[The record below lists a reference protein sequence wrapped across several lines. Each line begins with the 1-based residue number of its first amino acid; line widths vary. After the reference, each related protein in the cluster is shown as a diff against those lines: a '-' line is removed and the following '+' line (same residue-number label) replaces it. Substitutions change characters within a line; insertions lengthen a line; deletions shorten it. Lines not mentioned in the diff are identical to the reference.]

1 MPTSRIHLVN
11 SIVCLLLGTAIDLS
25 SLVDAQEPGFIPTP
39 PSHEPLSEEALLVT
53 TVGNAAGI
61 AALDSRIEL
70 TMPSVVR
77 LTPLPGQSECPVI
90 TALAVSP
97 DGGRI
102 AAAGDDHAIR
112 LISCK
117 DGSIEA
123 TWIGHRDWVQAMDFS
138 SSGELLAS
146 CAKDGTL
153 RVWTIPKADTVS
165 STSRLKIMPE
175 IVDHRVSHALTTV
188 AFTAEQEL
196 FAAGFSDAV
205 YRLDLTNRQLNV
217 DHRSDCRDIRTI
229 AGSKDRNWLAYAGR
243 DGVIRV
249 VDRRGE
255 VSPLPSPTQRDFAIS
270 QLVHFDRVRC
280 LCFAKNDRE
289 IWSVGED
296 RRLVRLDL
304 ETKRVVSQL
313 DLDAGKL
320 HALQP
325 LDGSLVAV
333 SGSDNAIR
341 IVDTDRNQI
350 VAKLVGHDGSIAVL
364 RRAAGSLISAG
375 FDTTLR
381 TWSLHRSTTEL
392 DDAGRF
398 MHPVAAQFE
407 DSSAQESIR

>member
-1 MPTSRIHLVN
+1 MPTSRIHSVN
-11 SIVCLLLGTAIDLS
+11 SMVCVLLGTTLGMSSIARAQAPLLS
-25 SLVDAQEPGFIPTP
+25 APA
-39 PSHEPLSEEALLVT
+39 PSHQPHSDALLPAT
-53 TVGNAAGI
+53 ARYASSFD
-61 AALDSRIEL
+61 ALAEL

-77 LTPLPGQSECPVI
+77 LTPLPGQTECPVI
-90 TALAVSP
+90 TAVAVSP
-97 DGGRI
+97 DGQRI

-112 LISCK
+112 LVSSR
-117 DGSIEA
+117 DGAIEA

-138 SSGELLAS
+138 PDGQMLAS

-153 RVWTIPKADTVS
+153 GVWSIPQANSVS
-165 STSRLKIMPE
+165 SSSCQNIMPE
-175 IVDHRVSHALTTV
+175 IAFHRVPHALTTV

-196 FAAGFSDAV
+196 FAAGFSDAI
-205 YRLDLTNRQLNV
+205 YRLDLASRQWNV

-229 AGSKDRNWLAYAGR
+229 AGSKDRKWLAYAGR

-249 VDRRGE
+249 LDRRGE
-255 VSPLPSPTQRDFAIS
+255 ISPLPTPSPREFAIA
-270 QLVHFDRVRC
+270 QLAHFDRVRC
-280 LCFAKNDRE
+280 LCFTENDRE
-289 IWSVGED
+289 ILSVGED

-304 ETKRVVSQL
+304 ATKRVLSQF

-320 HALQP
+320 YAVQP

-341 IVDTDRNQI
+341 IIDIDRNQI

-381 TWSLHRSTTEL
+381 TWSLRRSTTEQ